1 MREDLDY
8 SLLVFYINSSL
19 QDFLD
24 SEVKNLRKH
33 LELQKAELKSHYQKQ
48 LEDAVMAKLQE
59 FQQQLDMAEK
69 EMESDAR
76 SKEISIVDTYNK
88 QISKIEEQ

>member
-88 QISKIEEQ
+88 QISRIEEQ

>member
-48 LEDAVMAKLQE
+48 LEDAVMTKLQE

-88 QISKIEEQ
+88 QISRIEEQ

>member
-1 MREDLDY
+1 
-8 SLLVFYINSSL
+8 
-19 QDFLD
+19 
-24 SEVKNLRKH
+24 
-33 LELQKAELKSHYQKQ
+33 
-48 LEDAVMAKLQE
+48 MAKLQE

-88 QISKIEEQ
+88 QISKIEEQWVWIYIINCVC

>member
-1 MREDLDY
+1 
-8 SLLVFYINSSL
+8 
-19 QDFLD
+19 
-24 SEVKNLRKH
+24 
-33 LELQKAELKSHYQKQ
+33 
-48 LEDAVMAKLQE
+48 MAKLQE

-88 QISKIEEQ
+88 QISRIEEQWVWIYILLTVFVRKQEVTASLV